1 MQDELKQQISRF
13 VDNELDLQQA
23 LSLIPEV
30 SKNAELKKKLNR
42 YQLVSQALKSE
53 EGVILKSDFAEK
65 ISEQIKQ
72 EPVYFIP
79 QKKARITWQKTSLAV
94 AASLA
99 LVAVMAP
106 KIIKQNTPDAQ
117 DVLMVAQQNQQQP
130 VEMNSAEQRRQ
141 QLLRL
146 RQQRR
151 ANQRLND
158 YLLAHSNGIYTIGA
172 SNYQPYARVAGY
184 SQER

>member
-99 LVAVMAP
+99 LVAVMVPKVLKQNAP
-106 KIIKQNTPDAQ
+106 KTQE
-117 DVLMVAQQNQQQP
+117 VLMVAQQHPQQP
-130 VEMNSAEQRRQ
+130 VEMISAEQRQ

-146 RQQRR
+146 RQQR